1 MTKPINTYSATVE
14 SIDGQYATV
23 TLRDE
28 PKCDG
33 CAIASACGTRP
44 YGRVVKAVMPSP
56 GDVKP
61 GDRVMVKCPP
71 SPSRMATRLWVVY
84 PALLLIVAT
93 LLLDLIGL
101 SDQQVAAWSLAT
113 VAVYYP
119 AIFFLTKTTTK
130 KTPWKIISVY

>member
-1 MTKPINTYSATVE
+1 MSKPLKTYSATVE

-33 CAIASACGTRP
+33 CAIADACGTRP
-44 YGRVVKAVMPSP
+44 YGTTVKALMTSSVN
-56 GDVKP
+56 VKP

-71 SPSRMATRLWVVY
+71 SPSRVATRLWVVF
-84 PALLLIVAT
+84 PALLLIAST
-93 LLLDLIGL
+93 LLLDLIGI
-101 SDQQVAAWSLAT
+101 SDPQVAGWSLAV

-119 AIFFLTKTTTK
+119 IIFILTKSTTK
-130 KTPWKIISVY
+130 KPQWKIISVH